1 MTQTLYQFDKLT
13 GKFIVDP
20 NIKKIGNL
28 AITVYTGS
36 VIVLKN
42 TVYNKQTNTYTGV
55 RNNGMDFSIKKSQI
69 LCIKKI
75 N

>member
-1 MTQTLYQFDKLT
+1 MTQTLYQFDRLT

-20 NIKKIGNL
+20 NINKLGNL

-36 VIVLKN
+36 VIVLQN
-42 TVYNKQTNTYTGV
+42 VVYNKKTNTYTGV
-55 RNNGMDFSIKKSQI
+55 RNNGMDFSIKKSKI